1 VTVKL
6 MVYFPGESAVVGA
19 HVNVPEIGE
28 APWTVAKL
36 EFGGNWLAERVR
48 VGDGIEESVAVT
60 ENVRVDV

>member
-1 VTVKL
+1 

-28 APWTVAKL
+28 APWTAAKL